1 MRNVTLQE
9 LLASPDEIEAAKTA
23 SAAPGEGSAIGSTIG
38 TVVGGTAGA
47 LLALVPGV
55 GPALAIPAMGA
66 GAGLGG
72 ALGSAIGQQ
81 VGGNLAGDAEKHLE
95 ARDAFRAKTLA
106 EMNARRQSLQD
117 LLGQ

>member
-1 MRNVTLQE
+1 MRYPTLAE
-9 LLASPDEIEAAKTA
+9 LLASPDELEAAKTEA
-23 SAAPGEGSAIGSTIG
+23 AAPGQAQAIGSTIG
-38 TVVGGTAGA
+38 TVAGGTAGA

-66 GAGLGG
+66 GAGVGG

-81 VGGNLAGDAEKHLE
+81 VGGNIASDAEKKL
-95 ARDAFRAKTLA
+95 AQRDAFRQRTLA

-117 LLGQ
+117 LLAE